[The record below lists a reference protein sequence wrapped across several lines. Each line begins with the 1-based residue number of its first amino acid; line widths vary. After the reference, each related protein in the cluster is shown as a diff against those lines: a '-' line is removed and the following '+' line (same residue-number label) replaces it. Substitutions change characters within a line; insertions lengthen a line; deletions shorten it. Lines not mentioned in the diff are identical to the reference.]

1 MTQHTSPA
9 LTPGFTPDPTE
20 SSNPAVERAAP
31 PIGLKTD
38 TGAGIANIREQ
49 VFDCLWFSD
58 GLTPDE
64 VAARLGLSVLTVRPR
79 CSELIRRG
87 HVVDSG
93 SRRVNASGR
102 KAKVLVVPRA
112 GFFRRRG
119 TKASAGE
126 LGGRA
131 GGPTPI

>member
-9 LTPGFTPDPTE
+9 LTPGFTPDPSE
-20 SSNPAVERAAP
+20 SSKSAAQRIDP
-31 PIGLKTD
+31 PSGPD
-38 TGAGIANIREQ
+38 AGIATIREQ

-79 CSELIRRG
+79 CSELMRRG
-87 HVVDSG
+87 RIVDSG
-93 SRRVNASGR
+93 LRRVNASGR
-102 KAKVLVVPRA
+102 KAKVLVVPRG

-119 TKASAGE
+119 AKASAADV
-126 LGGRA
+126 GGRA
-131 GGPTPI
+131 GGPAPS

>member
-9 LTPGFTPDPTE
+9 LTRWFTPDPTE
-20 SSNPAVERAAP
+20 PNRSAAQRRSPPVGAAV
-31 PIGLKTD
+31 
-38 TGAGIANIREQ
+38 GIATIREQ

-58 GLTPDE
+58 GLTPEE

-79 CSELIRRG
+79 CSELMRRG
-87 HVVDSG
+87 RIVDSG
-93 SRRVNASGR
+93 TRRVNASGR

-119 TKASAGE
+119 TKASAGNV
-126 LGGRA
+126 GGRT
-131 GGPTPI
+131 GGSAPR

>member
-9 LTPGFTPDPTE
+9 LTPGFTSDPAE
-20 SSNPAVERAAP
+20 SSNPATQRTDQPV
-31 PIGLKTD
+31 GVKTD
-38 TGAGIANIREQ
+38 TGAGIATIREQ

-79 CSELIRRG
+79 CSELMRRG
-87 HVVDSG
+87 RVVDSG
-93 SRRVNASGR
+93 TRRVNASGR

-119 TKASAGE
+119 TKALAGG

-131 GGPTPI
+131 GGPGPE

>member
-9 LTPGFTPDPTE
+9 LTPGFTPDPSE
-20 SSNPAVERAAP
+20 SSNPAAERAGRQAAD
-31 PIGLKTD
+31 KV
-38 TGAGIANIREQ
+38 GIATIRER

-64 VAARLGLSVLTVRPR
+64 VATRLGLSVLTVRPR

-87 HVVDSG
+87 RIVDSG
-93 SRRVNASGR
+93 SRRANASGR

-112 GFFRRRG
+112 GFFRRRS
-119 TKASAGE
+119 TKATDGRLS
-126 LGGRA
+126 LRA
-131 GGPTPI
+131 GGSGPS

>member
-9 LTPGFTPDPTE
+9 LTSGFTPDPAE
-20 SSNPAVERAAP
+20 SSEAAAERASP
-31 PIGLKTD
+31 PVGSE
-38 TGAGIANIREQ
+38 AGIATIREQ
-49 VFDCLWFSD
+49 VFDCLWFSG

-79 CSELIRRG
+79 CSELMRRG
-87 HVVDSG
+87 RIVDSG
-93 SRRVNASGR
+93 TRRVNASGR

-119 TKASAGE
+119 TKASAGAT
-126 LGGRA
+126 GSRA
-131 GGPTPI
+131 DGPASR